1 MTCRNSQT
9 VGPLDKACMTVL
21 LYDSA
26 WTSEAKD
33 EARR

>member
-1 MTCRNSQT
+1 MKTTLKKRTRAQANEKT
-9 VGPLDKACMTVL
+9 LTNP
-21 LYDSA
+21 